1 MKAILINLEN
11 KTAVKVN
18 KNGFLIVTV
27 ENKQTGVRQ
36 NGTVWVQYYDKK
48 SANLFCREL
57 GLVTGWWEEMSEK
70 KEASQC
76 VILQYLI

>member
-11 KTAVKVN
+11 KTAVEIDK
-18 KNGFLIVTV
+18 KGFPIVTV
-27 ENKQTGVRQ
+27 ENKQTGVKQ
-36 NGTVWVQYYDKK
+36 NGTVCVQYYDKK

-57 GLVTGWWEEMSEK
+57 GLVTGWWKRNSEK

-76 VILQYLI
+76 VMLQHLI